1 VHAVRLAPRHQR
13 LAGEAGIAAQQDTCP
28 RPAAADLRDNTGNFL
43 DRAGC
48 AIGIRAAQ
56 LGRQQVPAAEDVERQ
71 VAVAVIITMEEAA
84 FLVAMQWIIGGVQI
98 KNDLFR
104 GLLVGV
110 QEEVNEQAFDRRR
123 VMVILW
129 YRVGSTRLSSSR
141 FSVDLPASGA
151 QSERCAASLPA
162 STASTGSRRSS
173 SWSFKSS

>member
-1 VHAVRLAPRHQR
+1 VS
-13 LAGEAGIAAQQDTCP
+13 
-28 RPAAADLRDNTGNFL
+28 RPAAADPGDNTGNFL

-56 LGRQQVPAAEDVERQ
+56 LGRQQVPAAEEVERQ
-71 VAVAVIITMEEAA
+71 VAVAVIITMEKAA

-104 GLLVGV
+104 CLLVGV
-110 QEEVNEQAFDRRR
+110 EEEVNEQASTAAASWL
-123 VMVILW
+123 ILW

-141 FSVDLPASGA
+141 FSVDLPARGA
-151 QSERCAASLPA
+151 QSERCATSLPA